1 MLLKTIK
8 WIPIVLLLWNCESSS
23 TLKGELI
30 DFVPENPS
38 VVITIS
44 NTHGNQTGFE
54 SFRRDL
60 RTNSFLSALTKT
72 KPYLF
77 FSEKASFLETIKP
90 SSESI
95 FCLSNLN
102 DSTTVFTFLTKE
114 TPHLLV
120 LDSIKNKTVETL
132 SYLKTPIK
140 RITIEGE
147 ITFSAIVD
155 SVFIASSSQIEL
167 ERILDGKTE
176 KDPNFKKI
184 AKIKNSKSL
193 SVILKNTTTPLT
205 DSTSVNFASW
215 TALDLD
221 ILPDA
226 IRATGVALARDSVPQ
241 LLSVFKGLVPQKNE
255 IASVIPPDAKGALL
269 FTYNDAELLHKNL
282 HVFNGNN
289 ASIKPINPLFES
301 INEVGFIQL
310 NEGKAVVLKS
320 IDPLLT
326 KESLLKYVSEKNSFR
341 ETTVYEFSDS
351 ELFEETLSPLIM
363 GFTSLFSFQLDNYFI
378 FTENEREAQG
388 IISAYKNSSTL
399 QNMVYFKDATDQL
412 STSSSLTFYKMNGA
426 ITQAIASFFTTEIA
440 TEIKKS
446 TIKNYPFAA
455 LQLSHDRD
463 FAHVNLVCKET
474 SKSSLSIGGITQQFS
489 VLLDN
494 EILMGPQ
501 FFSNHR
507 TGGKD
512 IVVQDIANKLY
523 LISENGKIL
532 WTKNLPN
539 PILGSIHEVD
549 ILRNGKKQLAFT
561 TKNEFYVL
569 DRNRNSVGSFP
580 LKFRDEITQPLSVF
594 DYDNNRKY
602 RFVITQGKNILMYD
616 AKGKLVKGFT
626 FKKTSSN
633 IVLPPQH
640 IRIGT
645 KDYILIPEQNGSL
658 HILSRVG
665 KSRVKVSKKFSFT
678 DIPIA
683 EEGTKFVV
691 ITTENT
697 KESISQ
703 TGSVSSQKL
712 DVSNNYYFS
721 ISGNTKV
728 TLDDNLLRINGKL
741 VELPFGIYSLPKIY
755 TVNRDTYITI
765 TETQENKVYLFN
777 RSGTLIQGFPVYGTT
792 SADIGNTAKN
802 KGLHL
807 VVQGEGKEVIL
818 YSRQ

>member
-8 WIPIVLLLWNCESSS
+8 WIPIVLLLWNCESDSS
-23 TLKGELI
+23 IKGELI

-54 SFRRDL
+54 SFKREL
-60 RTNSFLSALTKT
+60 RTNTFLSALKKT

-77 FSEKASFLETIKP
+77 FSEKVSFLETIKP
-90 SSESI
+90 SSESL
-95 FCLSNLN
+95 FCLSTEN
-102 DSTTVFTFLTKE
+102 DTTAVFTFLTKE
-114 TPHLLV
+114 TPYLLE

-132 SYLKTPIK
+132 TYHKTPIN
-140 RITIEGE
+140 RITIKGE
-147 ITFSAIVD
+147 ITYSAIVD
-155 SVFIASSSQIEL
+155 SIYIASSSQKEL

-176 KDPNFKKI
+176 RDPTFKKI

-193 SVILKNTTTPLT
+193 SVILKNTTSPLS

-226 IRATGVALARDSVPQ
+226 IRATGVVLARDSVPQ
-241 LLSVFKGLVPQKNE
+241 LLSVFQGLVPQKNE
-255 IASVIPPDAKGALL
+255 IASVIPQNAKGAML
-269 FTYNDAELLHKNL
+269 FSYNDAEILHKNL
-282 HVFNGNN
+282 QVFNGNDD
-289 ASIKPINPLFES
+289 SSKPINPLFES
-301 INEVGFIQL
+301 INEIGFIEL
-310 NEGKAVVLKS
+310 NEGKAVALKS

-326 KESLLKYVSEKNSFR
+326 KESLLKYISEKNSFR
-341 ETTVYEFSDS
+341 EISIYEFSYS
-351 ELFEETLSPLIM
+351 QLFDDTFSPLIM

-378 FTENEREAQG
+378 FTENELEAQS
-388 IISAYKNSSTL
+388 IISAYKNNSTL
-399 QNMVYFKDATDQL
+399 QNMAYFKDATDQL
-412 STSSSLTFYKMNGA
+412 STSSSLTFYKMNGNITKA
-426 ITQAIASFFTTEIA
+426 ISSFFNAETAIDIT
-440 TEIKKS
+440 KS
-446 TIKNYPFAA
+446 TIKNYPFAT
-455 LQLSHDRD
+455 LQFSHDRD

-474 SKSSLSIGGITQQFS
+474 SKSLLSSGGVSQQFN

-494 EILMGPQ
+494 EILMDPQ

-539 PILGSIHEVD
+539 PILGPVHEVD

-569 DRNRNSVGSFP
+569 DRNRNSVRSFP
-580 LKFRDEITQPLSVF
+580 LKFRDEITQPLAVF

-616 AKGKLVKGFT
+616 ANGKLVKGFT

-633 IVLPPQH
+633 IVMPPQH

-645 KDYILIPEQNGSL
+645 KDYIVISEQDGDL

-683 EEGTKFVV
+683 EEGAKFVV
-691 ITTENT
+691 ITKENT

-703 TGSVSSQKL
+703 TGSISSQKL

-721 ISGNTKV
+721 ILGNTKV

-755 TVNRDTYITI
+755 TIDRDTYITI
-765 TETQENKVYLFN
+765 TEIQENKVFLFN
-777 RSGTLIQGFPVYGTT
+777 KSGTLIQGFPVYGTT
-792 SADIGNTAKN
+792 AADIGNTARN
-802 KGLHL
+802 KGLNI
-807 VVQGEGKEVIL
+807 VVKGEANEVIL